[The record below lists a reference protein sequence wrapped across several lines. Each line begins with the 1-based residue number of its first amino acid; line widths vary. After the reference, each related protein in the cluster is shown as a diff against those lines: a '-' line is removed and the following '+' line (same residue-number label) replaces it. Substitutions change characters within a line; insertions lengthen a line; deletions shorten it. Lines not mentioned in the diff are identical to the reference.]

1 MSINLTLV
9 GQIITFA
16 IFVWFTMKFVWP
28 PLKVALDERKKKIAD
43 GILAAEKAEEEL
55 EVAQRNSKVIVQEAK
70 TQAATIVEQANERA
84 HKLDESA
91 KADARTAATRIKEAA
106 MAEMSG
112 EKLRLK
118 EELKKEVAGIALAGA
133 EKIIETNIDQKSN
146 QKILDQLAKEI

>member
-1 MSINLTLV
+1 MNINLTLV
-9 GQIITFA
+9 GQMITFA

-28 PLKVALDERKKKIAD
+28 PLKIALDERKKKIAD
-43 GILAAEKAEEEL
+43 GLAAAEKAEEEL

-70 TQAATIVEQANERA
+70 NQAAAIVEQANERA

-91 KADARTAATRIKEAA
+91 KTDARMAATRIKEAA
-106 MAEMSG
+106 MAEMNG

-133 EKIIETNIDQKSN
+133 EKIIETNIDRKSN